1 MTLYRIVSNTNY
13 STSMHIFFQEKN
25 FWSAKWIY
33 VISYH
38 VYFSD
43 LMKFQTRYLFSEIN
57 YTTKKKRK
65 QKPLTYLVEKMFYP
79 MTRIDATPTSI
90 IKAILQCNC
99 SKTTGKLRRKLG
111 AHPNTSNIL
120 RRCKIYVAIYNLT
133 GLTQH

>member
-1 MTLYRIVSNTNY
+1 MFQIPIIVQVC
-13 STSMHIFFQEKN
+13 IFFYLSEKN
-25 FWSAKWIY
+25 YWPAKWIY

-43 LMKFQTRYLFSEIN
+43 LMKFQTRYLFSAIN
-57 YTTKKKRK
+57 YTTKKKKK

-111 AHPNTSNIL
+111 AHPNTSHIL